1 MSYIQKRGKN
11 TSWRE
16 GLMRNL
22 ATELIIHGR
31 LLVTETR
38 AKQLR
43 SVVEDLITLSKRQN
57 LHAIRQA
64 DSILRNI
71 NVNDNVKKDVNET
84 ALQKLFG
91 SVAKKYQKR
100 DGGYTRILKTE
111 NRRGDNAPMVYI
123 ELV

>member
-71 NVNDNVKKDVNET
+71 NVNDNET